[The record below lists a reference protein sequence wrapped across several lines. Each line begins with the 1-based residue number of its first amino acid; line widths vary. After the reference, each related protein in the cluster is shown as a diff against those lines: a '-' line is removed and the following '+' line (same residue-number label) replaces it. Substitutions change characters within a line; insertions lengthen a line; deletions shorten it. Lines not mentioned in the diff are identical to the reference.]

1 MTHGAGQ
8 GALQALEAIKRATA
22 LWILDLG
29 ISPEEARR
37 WAATDPEHP
46 AASCLEVIDV
56 MEALTGAF
64 SPAPKTDR
72 PAAVFA
78 HHGRP

>member
-1 MTHGAGQ
+1 MSASPDTPQ
-8 GALQALEAIKRATA
+8 TLEAIKRAAA

-37 WAATDPEHP
+37 WAATDPGHP

-56 MEALTGAF
+56 MEALTGPF
-64 SPAPKTDR
+64 SPTPKTER

-78 HHGRP
+78 HRDRP